1 LFSDDGDLGP
11 VPDGWPDDEP
21 VRRPRRWVQVV
32 AVVLV
37 AAVVGGSIWFTV
49 SAVRGAS
56 ARTASSQV
64 AYPSP
69 DPAAS
74 KVPLGRPPA
83 LSADAAGPYA
93 FAQQQSLSSAPVA
106 WDPCRQIRY
115 VVNPTG
121 APPGGAQLIVDAVA
135 RTSAATGLQFEDEG
149 PTGERFSPDRQAY
162 QPARY
167 GDRWAPVLITWA
179 DGASV
184 PELAGPVLGL
194 GGATS
199 ASAPD
204 GPLVY
209 VSGVLALD
217 STDIAATM
225 AQPDGADRAR
235 AIVQHEL
242 GHLVGMAHVGD
253 PSELMFTEESPLQTD
268 DWGSGDRVGL
278 ARLGRG
284 SCFPEM

>member
-1 LFSDDGDLGP
+1 MEPGPDD
-11 VPDGWPDDEP
+11 WPDDEP
-21 VRRPRRWVQVV
+21 VRRPARWVQVV

-56 ARTASSQV
+56 GPTGPVQV
-64 AYPSP
+64 AYPPP
-69 DPAAS
+69 DRSAS
-74 KVPLGRPPA
+74 KVPLGRPPT
-83 LSADAAGPYA
+83 LPAGTTGPHV
-93 FAQQQSLSSAPVA
+93 FSQVQPGTGAPVA
-106 WDPCRQIRY
+106 WDPCRTVGY

-121 APPGGAQLIVDAVA
+121 SPPGGAQLVSEAVA
-135 RTSAATGLQFEDEG
+135 RTSAATGLQFVDAG
-149 PTGERFSPDRQAY
+149 PTDERFSPDRRAY
-162 QPARY
+162 QPGRY
-167 GDRWAPVLITWA
+167 GNRWAPVLITWA
-179 DGASV
+179 DGSTV
-184 PELAGPVLGL
+184 PELAGNVLGV

-204 GPLVY
+204 GQLVF

-217 STDIAATM
+217 AADVAATQ
-225 AQPDGADRAR
+225 AQAGGTARAR

-242 GHLVGMAHVGD
+242 GHLVGLGHVGD
-253 PSELMFTEESPLQTD
+253 PRELMFTEESPLQTD

-284 SCFPEM
+284 RCFPDM